1 MEKKKEYFTSTDQK
15 FYYMML
21 DRLIQDTKYFIN
33 NNGKVSMW
41 AKSVEEQ
48 KNALYEC
55 YNKLIEK
62 PLWCSLAQLECL
74 IIQMEKI

>member
-1 MEKKKEYFTSTDQK
+1 MEKKKEFFTSTDQK

-62 PLWCSLAQLECL
+62 PLWCSLPQLEYL